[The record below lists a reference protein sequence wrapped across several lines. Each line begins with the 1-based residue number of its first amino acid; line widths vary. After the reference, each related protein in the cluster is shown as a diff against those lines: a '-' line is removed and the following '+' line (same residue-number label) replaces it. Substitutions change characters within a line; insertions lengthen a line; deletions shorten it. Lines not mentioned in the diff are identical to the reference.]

1 MFKERKKTQMN
12 LIQCGVLDRILKQKG
27 KELKKKKQEN
37 WNRAWIVVNV
47 AMSPLI
53 LASRAQ

>member
-1 MFKERKKTQMN
+1 MN
-12 LIQCGVLDRILKQKG
+12 IIQCGMLDRILKQKG
-27 KELKKKKQEN
+27 KEFFKKKKQEN

-53 LASRAQ
+53 LASKAP

>member
-1 MFKERKKTQMN
+1 MN

-27 KELKKKKQEN
+27 KELKKKQEN

-53 LASRAQ
+53 LASRAR